1 MPNSSVALFR
11 NRKIKKETH
20 GLCRILDIEN
30 NYHVKCYALKQK
42 GVYFASMFALDV
54 AITYRRGVDC
64 CLCSYHP

>member
-42 GVYFASMFALDV
+42 GVYFCIDV
-54 AITYRRGVDC
+54 R
-64 CLCSYHP
+64 H